1 MDENKEEVCPKC
13 KGTGYLIFT
22 DEKGYE
28 YCKECECQEVVK
40 AKARLKASGI
50 SEEFLKK
57 GFKNFD
63 DRGMEVLKKA
73 KNIGIQY
80 CKEFPEIR
88 NTKRNSVLY
97 MGQVGSGKTHLS
109 MAICNAIMDTY
120 KTGVLYM
127 AYREE
132 MVRIKQ
138 SVNDEINYN
147 NAISRFKQCPVLM
160 IDDLLKGGVCAAF
173 FIRGTVN

>member
-28 YCKECECQEVVK
+28 YCTECECQEVVK

-80 CKEFPEIR
+80 GKEFTEIR
-88 NTKRNSVLY
+88 NTKTNSVL
-97 MGQVGSGKTHLS
+97 
-109 MAICNAIMDTY
+109 
-120 KTGVLYM
+120 
-127 AYREE
+127 
-132 MVRIKQ
+132 
-138 SVNDEINYN
+138 
-147 NAISRFKQCPVLM
+147 
-160 IDDLLKGGVCAAF
+160 
-173 FIRGTVN
+173 